1 MRFKSAEE
9 AAHARAAA
17 VVSGD
22 FGVAVSLMTPE
33 ALTTAMQLGVSGWD
47 YGSYE
52 LKAQDQ
58 DDDDYLFEITYHSP
72 TGALTLRDR
81 FRNLDGEWKIVDIER
96 LG

>member
-1 MRFKSAEE
+1 MAFENAEE

-22 FGVAVSLMTPE
+22 FGTAVSLMTPE
-33 ALTTAMQLGVSGWD
+33 ALSIAMELGISNWD

-52 LKAQDQ
+52 LRAQDQ
-58 DDDDYLFEITYHSP
+58 DGDDYVFEFTYHSAA
-72 TGALTLRDR
+72 GALTLRDR
-81 FRNLDGEWKIVDIER
+81 FRNIDGDWKIIDIEL